1 LTFLFDFAVDNLNLL
16 KMERLDGRDPYQL
29 RPTKIRRDVNIYAE
43 GSALIEMGNTK
54 VYITV
59 SVQEGVPPFLKG
71 TGQGWLTAEYSM
83 LPRAGQTRSFR
94 ERGGKLSGRTQEI
107 QRLIGRALRS
117 VVDLTKLGERTLWI
131 DCDVLQADGGT
142 RTAAIT
148 GAWVA
153 VADALIKLKE
163 NGELE
168 SVPLKDYLAAVSVGK
183 VENQILLDLNYAE
196 DSQAQ
201 VDMTVVAAG
210 SGKFADIHASG
221 EEALFGRDEFN
232 DMLTLASDGIA
243 QLIELQR
250 KLITKDPL
258 TGEWKRTELKEV
270 SL

>member
-1 LTFLFDFAVDNLNLL
+1 
-16 KMERLDGRDPYQL
+16 MERIDGREPQQL
-29 RPTKIRRDVNIYAE
+29 RPTRIQRDVNIYAE

-94 ERGGKLSGRTQEI
+94 ERGGKISGRTQEI

-117 VVDLTKLGERTLWI
+117 VVDLSKLGERTLWV

-142 RTAAIT
+142 RTASIT

-163 NGELE
+163 RGEIE
-168 SVPLKDYLAAVSVGK
+168 EVPLKDYLAAVSVGK
-183 VENQILLDLNYAE
+183 VEGQLLLDLNYEE
-196 DSQAQ
+196 DSKAQ
-201 VDMTVVAAG
+201 VDMTVVATG
-210 SGKFADIHASG
+210 SGKLADVHALG
-221 EEALFGRDEFN
+221 EEAVFSRQEFE
-232 DMLTLASDGIA
+232 DMLTMALDGIE
-243 QLIELQR
+243 QLVNLQR
-250 KLITKDPL
+250 ELVRKDPERGWIK
-258 TGEWKRTELKEV
+258 TDRKEV
-270 SL
+270 SLG

>member
-1 LTFLFDFAVDNLNLL
+1 
-16 KMERLDGRDPYQL
+16 MERIDGREPQQL
-29 RPTKIRRDVNIYAE
+29 RPTRIQRDVNIYAE

-94 ERGGKLSGRTQEI
+94 ERGGKISGRTQEI

-117 VVDLTKLGERTLWI
+117 VIDLSKLGERTLWV

-142 RTAAIT
+142 RTASIT

-153 VADALIKLKE
+153 VADALIKLRE
-163 NGELE
+163 RGEIE
-168 SVPLKDYLAAVSVGK
+168 EVPLKDYLAAISVGK
-183 VENQILLDLNYAE
+183 VNDLLLLDLNYEE

-201 VDMTVVAAG
+201 VDMTVVATG
-210 SGKFADIHASG
+210 GGKLADVHAIG
-221 EEALFGRDEFN
+221 EEAVFSRGEFD
-232 DMLTLASDGIA
+232 DMLTMALDGIE
-243 QLIELQR
+243 QLVNLQR
-250 KLITKDPL
+250 ELVKRDPERGWIK
-258 TGEWKRTELKEV
+258 TDRKEV
-270 SL
+270 SLR

>member
-1 LTFLFDFAVDNLNLL
+1 
-16 KMERLDGRDPYQL
+16 MERIDGREPQQL
-29 RPTKIRRDVNIYAE
+29 RPTRIQRDVNIYAE

-94 ERGGKLSGRTQEI
+94 ERGGKISGRTQEI

-117 VVDLTKLGERTLWI
+117 VVDLSKLGERTLWV

-142 RTAAIT
+142 RTASIT

-163 NGELE
+163 RGEIE
-168 SVPLKDYLAAVSVGK
+168 EVPLKDYLAAVSVGK
-183 VENQILLDLNYAE
+183 VEGQLLLDLNYEE
-196 DSQAQ
+196 DSKAQ
-201 VDMTVVAAG
+201 VDMTVVATG
-210 SGKFADIHASG
+210 SGKLADVHALG
-221 EEALFGRDEFN
+221 EEAVFSRQEFE
-232 DMLTLASDGIA
+232 DMLTMALDGIE
-243 QLIELQR
+243 QLVNLQR
-250 KLITKDPL
+250 ELVKKDPERGWIK
-258 TGEWKRTELKEV
+258 TDRKEV
-270 SL
+270 SLG

>member
-1 LTFLFDFAVDNLNLL
+1 
-16 KMERLDGRDPYQL
+16 
-29 RPTKIRRDVNIYAE
+29 PTRIQRDVNIYAE

-94 ERGGKLSGRTQEI
+94 ERGGKISGRTQEI

-117 VVDLTKLGERTLWI
+117 VVDLSKLGERTLWV

-142 RTAAIT
+142 RTASIT

-163 NGELE
+163 RGEIE
-168 SVPLKDYLAAVSVGK
+168 EVPLKDYLAAVSVGK
-183 VENQILLDLNYAE
+183 VEGQLLLDLNYEE
-196 DSQAQ
+196 DSKAQ
-201 VDMTVVAAG
+201 VDMTVVATG
-210 SGKFADIHASG
+210 SGKLADVHALG
-221 EEALFGRDEFN
+221 EEAVFSRQEFE
-232 DMLTLASDGIA
+232 DMLTMALDGIE
-243 QLIELQR
+243 QLVNLQR
-250 KLITKDPL
+250 ELVKKDPERGWIK
-258 TGEWKRTELKEV
+258 TDRKEV
-270 SL
+270 SLG

>member
-1 LTFLFDFAVDNLNLL
+1 
-16 KMERLDGRDPYQL
+16 MERIDGREPQQL
-29 RPTKIRRDVNIYAE
+29 RPTRIQRDVNIYAE

-94 ERGGKLSGRTQEI
+94 ERGGKISGRTQEI

-117 VVDLTKLGERTLWI
+117 VVDLSKLGERTLWV

-142 RTAAIT
+142 RTASIT

-163 NGELE
+163 RGEIE
-168 SVPLKDYLAAVSVGK
+168 EVPLKDYLAAVSVGK
-183 VENQILLDLNYAE
+183 VEGQLLLDLNYEE
-196 DSQAQ
+196 DSKAQ
-201 VDMTVVAAG
+201 VDMTVVATG
-210 SGKFADIHASG
+210 SGKLADVHALG
-221 EEALFGRDEFN
+221 EEAVFSRQEFE
-232 DMLTLASDGIA
+232 DMLTMALDGIE
-243 QLIELQR
+243 QLVNLQR
-250 KLITKDPL
+250 ELVRKDPERGWVK
-258 TGEWKRTELKEV
+258 TDRKEV
-270 SL
+270 SLG